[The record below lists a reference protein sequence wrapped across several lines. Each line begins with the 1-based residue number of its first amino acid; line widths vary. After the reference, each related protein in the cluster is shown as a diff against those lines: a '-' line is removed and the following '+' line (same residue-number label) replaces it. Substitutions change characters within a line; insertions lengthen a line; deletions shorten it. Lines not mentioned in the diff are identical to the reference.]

1 MRCSRHLVASA
12 VISISLIANSTAAVA
27 AAAPPQPGPGSGW
40 LALSMMTPSGATGLG
55 GAAVAAA
62 QPEGPPPA
70 PPEYRGSSTP
80 PLPVIAVWLAVLA
93 ADVYI
98 LTRHHH
104 NHANSPG

>member
-1 MRCSRHLVASA
+1 MRCSRQLVASA
-12 VISISLIANSTAAVA
+12 VLSISLLANSTAASA
-27 AAAPPQPGPGSGW
+27 ASAAQPSTGNAW
-40 LALSMMTPSGATGLG
+40 LTLSMLTPSGAAGLG

-62 QPEGPPPA
+62 QPKRRLT
-70 PPEYRGSSTP
+70 EYQGSSTP

-104 NHANSPG
+104 HHANSPG